1 MLRQSPKP
9 NRGTTGLVWSILLVS
24 TSGCIVGEGGKEDG
38 YGPPHSV
45 PSGGSAGWYEDD
57 PMDDPD
63 DSGTPPDGPEVTVTW
78 GEDALHISVEG
89 APNGLWLGIVETGG
103 SCASAGGC
111 WTGEDCRVGFT
122 SGANTYGPYCHSFD
136 GDSVLSLTYD
146 GDPTDLQPGSTAF
159 EPHAEGHATY
169 LLESRVADGGDGS
182 CWVFGDDPTFYSA
195 EPCDL
200 IRL

>member
-1 MLRQSPKP
+1 MLRQSPQP

-63 DSGTPPDGPEVTVTW
+63 DSGTPDGPEVTVTW

-103 SCASAGGC
+103 SCASAGG
-111 WTGEDCRVGFT
+111 
-122 SGANTYGPYCHSFD
+122 AGPVKTAGWASPQA
-136 GDSVLSLTYD
+136 
-146 GDPTDLQPGSTAF
+146 PTPMAPTAT
-159 EPHAEGHATY
+159 ALLATA
-169 LLESRVADGGDGS
+169 S
-182 CWVFGDDPTFYSA
+182 
-195 EPCDL
+195 
-200 IRL
+200 